1 MVYIVVLNYKNWKDT
16 IECLES
22 LFKLEK
28 EKFKIIVCDN
38 NSLDGSLEYI
48 EEWAKGDLIID
59 FNEMDSLKSIVYPF
73 IKKPISYKKIDKYDI
88 NNNFDFIKEN
98 LILIQ
103 NDENKG
109 YSAGNNIGIKYAL
122 NQEDCEYIWV
132 LNNDTIV
139 DRLSLYYLVDFMKKN
154 LSVGICGAKTYFYY
168 EPYKIQCEGG
178 FYYNKWLAYP
188 FKRKYS
194 KKNLSYIN
202 GASMF
207 VRKNFILDVGLLSE
221 DYFLYYEE
229 IDWITRAKKIYKIGY
244 SEKSIIYHKE
254 GASINKNKIRTWLSD
269 FYSIRNRIIFTKKYF
284 KYCLPTVYLGIIISI
299 FNRLRRKQFKRAYFL
314 CIILLKCGKIE
325 YEDL

>member
-88 NNNFDFIKEN
+88 NNNFDLIKEN

-229 IDWITRAKKIYKIGY
+229 IDWVLRGKNKYEIGY
-244 SEKSIIYHKE
+244 CSKSKIYHKE
-254 GASINKNKIRTWLSD
+254 GGSINKNEKKSLLSD
-269 FYSIRNRIIFTKKYF
+269 FYAIRNRIVVTRKFY
-284 KYCLPTVYLGIIISI
+284 KYCLPTVYIGILIAVI
-299 FNRLRRKQFKRAYFL
+299 NRIRRKQYKRAWMFL
-314 CIILLKCGKIE
+314 KIMLLFGNCKYK
-325 YEDL
+325 